1 VQPRSAI
8 LARLRW
14 LPPALLLVLGANQIF
29 LAKTQHLSPW
39 LGGGFGMF
47 ASTEDRRHRHL
58 HLIEERPGVVR
69 ELRIPES
76 LHDRVRRALAHPTD
90 WRLREVAREVAA
102 ASKLRSSAALRL
114 ELWQTRYAPRTLAP
128 SSDVLRTLVFA
139 PGELP

>member
-1 VQPRSAI
+1 VRPRPTV

-14 LPPALLLVLGANQIF
+14 LPPALLLIVGANQIF

-47 ASTEDRRHRHL
+47 ASTEDRRHRHI

-69 ELRIPES
+69 GLRIPES

-90 WRLREVAREVAA
+90 RRLSAVARAVAV
-102 ASKLRSSAALRL
+102 ASELRPGAALRL
-114 ELWQTRYAPRTLAP
+114 DLWQTRYAPDTLAP
-128 SSDVLRTLVFA
+128 SSRALRTMLFP